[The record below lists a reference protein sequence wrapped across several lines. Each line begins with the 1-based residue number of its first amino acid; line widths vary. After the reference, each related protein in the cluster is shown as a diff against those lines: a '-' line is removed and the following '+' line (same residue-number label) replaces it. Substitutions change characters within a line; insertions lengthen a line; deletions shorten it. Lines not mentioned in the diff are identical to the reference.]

1 MHLCLKV
8 VFPSKKIF
16 SQKVLPN
23 LVEREKQEYVLPKLV
38 ECYSTIISFDLHMS
52 KGAHDIFASV
62 INFLK
67 VDWQL
72 KHIAISLLKA
82 NNITRQVLARN
93 LITLLDAYGLRKKII
108 VYVKDERANLNAMTM
123 TLKFVVGFE
132 ILGLDES
139 FQGT

>member
-1 MHLCLKV
+1 
-8 VFPSKKIF
+8 
-16 SQKVLPN
+16 
-23 LVEREKQEYVLPKLV
+23 VEREKQEYVLPKLV
-38 ECYSTIISFDLHMS
+38 ECYSTITSFDLQMS
-52 KGAHDIFASV
+52 KGTHDIFALV
-62 INFLK
+62 IIFLR

-72 KHIAISLLKA
+72 KHITISLLKA
-82 NNITRQVLARN
+82 NNITRQVFARN

-123 TLKFVVGFE
+123 TMTLKFVVSFE